1 MKGSYTIEASVLIPL
16 LLMVMALGMRM
27 GIYLYQE
34 IREQKEQQAVEELW
48 EVKDFYQYQW
58 IGAMTND

>member
-58 IGAMTND
+58 IGEMTND